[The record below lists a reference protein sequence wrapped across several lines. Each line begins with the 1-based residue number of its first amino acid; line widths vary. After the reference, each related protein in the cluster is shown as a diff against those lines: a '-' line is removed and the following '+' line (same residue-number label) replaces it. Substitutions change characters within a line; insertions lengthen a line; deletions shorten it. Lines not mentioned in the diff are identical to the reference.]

1 MGISQYTF
9 IKKERRAEWDRIPE
23 QHRQEE
29 RLLLWQGDRGNAAAE
44 VILDEKAEDL
54 ELIAE
59 PVMNEKGNLSEGI
72 EVRAEFQKWISTYT
86 GSNWIPEPRPYRLP
100 EAPKGD
106 KSYSADVIY
115 DSQME
120 REKLLEKN
128 GRIIQPIWITV
139 STTQDAKPG
148 LYSTKIRVRTEQGG
162 EQSLKLKIRVL
173 DLKLRPGQ

>member
-23 QHRQEE
+23 QYRQEE

-44 VILDEKAEDL
+44 VILDEKAEAL

-59 PVMNEKGNLSEGI
+59 PVTDEKGNLSEGI

-115 DSQME
+115 GSQME

-162 EQSLKLKIRVL
+162 EQSLK
-173 DLKLRPGQ
+173 

>member
-29 RLLLWQGDRGNAAAE
+29 RLLLWQGD
-44 VILDEKAEDL
+44 L
-54 ELIAE
+54 ELIAD

-86 GSNWIPEPRPYRLP
+86 GSNWIPESRPYRLP

-115 DSQME
+115 GSQME

-139 STTQDAKPG
+139 STT
-148 LYSTKIRVRTEQGG
+148 
-162 EQSLKLKIRVL
+162 SLVQI
-173 DLKLRPGQ
+173 